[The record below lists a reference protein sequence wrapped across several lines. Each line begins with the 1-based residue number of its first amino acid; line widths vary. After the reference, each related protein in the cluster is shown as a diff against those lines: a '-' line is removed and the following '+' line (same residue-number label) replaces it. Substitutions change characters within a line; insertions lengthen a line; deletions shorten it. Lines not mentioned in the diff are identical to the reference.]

1 MKKYKNRSSVEE
13 KYKWD
18 LTDFFPNEEEF
29 LKTYRK
35 TQKNIEKLSQ
45 YVGCTKDAE
54 KLYEFLNLEY
64 LTISLWEDLYVYSYL
79 IHDQELGN
87 AEAIERK
94 NQTEILNLELE
105 KSIHF
110 FSPELL
116 KLSKKDYHQLFLD
129 HPKLKEYQAALDL
142 IYREKGHVL
151 GEEEE
156 NIVSSLVSSMN
167 HFDDM
172 SSTMINSLHDY
183 GHVMIDGED
192 VTIAS
197 NNYRYLM
204 HNEDS
209 SIRHLVRDQ
218 FQKKLSQYAPVHA
231 SFLSSYVSYQNALA
245 KIHHFPSS
253 WDAKMFSLCLDE
265 KVFHTLVQTTEK
277 HLDSLQ
283 RFYDLKRRVL
293 GLKELTPYDLSLE
306 LSQNEREYKIPEA
319 QKLILN
325 AVLPLGK
332 DYQEKFQKI
341 IDHRYIDYCQYKGKC
356 SGGYSFATMRQNS
369 RILMSFNGGLESVS
383 TIAHEGGHNVNHQY
397 VLENNP
403 IQYRDT
409 ASIQAEVASL
419 VNECLLSSYLAKNGR
434 DKKEKL
440 AGIANILE
448 VIVSNLF
455 GAVREGKMEEDMY
468 KIVLDGGVLTSDTL
482 NQLCY
487 DSLTKYYGNSV
498 SYDRDIQN
506 SWITRSHYFM
516 NFYLY
521 SYAVCIS
528 VASMVASRVLE
539 GDQEFLN
546 RYLEF
551 LKVGSDK
558 RPKEAYQI
566 LGVDLEDEKVYEE
579 AICYF
584 DSLLDQFEKI
594 YME

>member
-110 FSPELL
+110 FAPELL

-129 HPKLKEYQAALDL
+129 YPKLKEYQAALDL

-265 KVFHTLVQTTEK
+265 KVFHTLVQTIEK

>member
-29 LKTYRK
+29 LNTYRK

-110 FSPELL
+110 FAPELL

-129 HPKLKEYQAALDL
+129 YPKLKEYQAALDL

-403 IQYRDT
+403 IQYRET

-579 AICYF
+579 AIHYF

>member
-110 FSPELL
+110 FAPELL

-129 HPKLKEYQAALDL
+129 YPKLKEYQAALDL

-403 IQYRDT
+403 IQYRET

>member
-18 LTDFFPNEEEF
+18 LTDFFSNEEEF

-403 IQYRDT
+403 IQYRET

>member
-18 LTDFFPNEEEF
+18 LTDFFSNEEEF

-245 KIHHFPSS
+245 KIHHFQIQ
-253 WDAKMFSLCLDE
+253 L
-265 KVFHTLVQTTEK
+265 QT
-277 HLDSLQ
+277 SA
-283 RFYDLKRRVL
+283 YI
-293 GLKELTPYDLSLE
+293 LS
-306 LSQNEREYKIPEA
+306 
-319 QKLILN
+319 
-325 AVLPLGK
+325 
-332 DYQEKFQKI
+332 F
-341 IDHRYIDYCQYKGKC
+341 
-356 SGGYSFATMRQNS
+356 
-369 RILMSFNGGLESVS
+369 
-383 TIAHEGGHNVNHQY
+383 
-397 VLENNP
+397 
-403 IQYRDT
+403 
-409 ASIQAEVASL
+409 
-419 VNECLLSSYLAKNGR
+419 
-434 DKKEKL
+434 
-440 AGIANILE
+440 
-448 VIVSNLF
+448 
-455 GAVREGKMEEDMY
+455 
-468 KIVLDGGVLTSDTL
+468 
-482 NQLCY
+482 
-487 DSLTKYYGNSV
+487 
-498 SYDRDIQN
+498 
-506 SWITRSHYFM
+506 
-516 NFYLY
+516 
-521 SYAVCIS
+521 
-528 VASMVASRVLE
+528 
-539 GDQEFLN
+539 
-546 RYLEF
+546 
-551 LKVGSDK
+551 
-558 RPKEAYQI
+558 
-566 LGVDLEDEKVYEE
+566 
-579 AICYF
+579 
-584 DSLLDQFEKI
+584 
-594 YME
+594 